1 MSTPGQ
7 YDYQILQ
14 ALQQIA
20 HELRQIN
27 AALQNLPGYLSQIA
41 QSRRS

>member
-1 MSTPGQ
+1 MTEPGK

-20 HELRQIN
+20 QELKKISF
-27 AALQNLPGYLSQIA
+27 ALQSVPTDLKQIA
-41 QSRRS
+41 QSRR